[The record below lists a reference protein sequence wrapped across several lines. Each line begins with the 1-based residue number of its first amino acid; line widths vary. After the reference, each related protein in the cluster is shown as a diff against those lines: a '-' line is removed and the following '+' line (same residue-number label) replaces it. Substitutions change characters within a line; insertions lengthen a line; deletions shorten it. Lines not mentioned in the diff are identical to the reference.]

1 MFAPLRDDVIFRKC
15 LTVLNDTVVWDLDRN
30 RNPAACIDLDPCEL
44 YESCPVVEAPPQ
56 RGDLTAALAYQKT
69 SQHQTSTAL
78 FGTCGENWVTPAL
91 LRSRLRSPTSTPK
104 PRAEGRVRAGGTQAT
119 SRPERERR
127 PSPSAPAKNREASTM
142 LASLFFVSAHKDSA
156 TRHGCAP
163 RSACRGASACQW
175 HANYEPTE
183 AAGETSPSLHLHQA
197 EEEPPSL
204 SLL

>member
-1 MFAPLRDDVIFRKC
+1 M
-15 LTVLNDTVVWDLDRN
+15 
-30 RNPAACIDLDPCEL
+30 
-44 YESCPVVEAPPQ
+44 
-56 RGDLTAALAYQKT
+56 
-69 SQHQTSTAL
+69 
-78 FGTCGENWVTPAL
+78 
-91 LRSRLRSPTSTPK
+91 
-104 PRAEGRVRAGGTQAT
+104 RAGGTQAT

-183 AAGETSPSLHLHQA
+183 AAGETKSFCPCQKTGENTGFSPVFFLNVLHGYSVHFGSDSWFSHPASSATNRCYPSPAPKTHPVSPFSAQTGCVSLF
-197 EEEPPSL
+197 L
-204 SLL
+204 SSFDLQNFRGWFLQSVA